1 MIFRNGF
8 KEYALSGGIYGVL
21 MGICFGIM
29 HKSVITGV
37 ICGVLCGGLFAFFIY
52 LFCRYQEKKFDI
64 KREEI
69 SKERKIFCD
78 GGATLNGVGGWLFFT
93 TQGLEFYPHK
103 INFSRK
109 EIFIPLHS
117 IKIKGS
123 SLNNI
128 VIQKGDD
135 DVYIFRVSHRKEWKE
150 EIEVRI
156 GYER

>member
-1 MIFRNGF
+1 MIFKNGF
-8 KEYALSGGIYGVL
+8 KEYALSGGIFGL
-21 MGICFGIM
+21 FMGIYFGIIYR
-29 HKSVITGV
+29 SVIIGVITGTL
-37 ICGVLCGGLFAFFIY
+37 CGVLFGLFIF
-52 LFCRYQEKKFDI
+52 LFCRHQEKKFDI
-64 KREEI
+64 KRNEI
-69 SKERKIFCD
+69 SKERTIFCD

-103 INFSRK
+103 INFSQK

-117 IKIKGS
+117 IKVKGS

-128 VIQKGDD
+128 VIQNGDD